1 MIFINFNDLSF
12 NFFCC
17 IVIYCFCYCS
27 LRTKFLLVIF
37 IKNIFRYFAVLT
49 TYNISFQSFSFN
61 SKGNPEDLLI
71 FKGTDIVR
79 LNGQL
84 GSYSFDSI
92 TKEDVR
98 HLWQV
103 LNDENVQE
111 NLRESALE
119 QIAVIMRGNVLLFY
133 FILSYG

>member
-1 MIFINFNDLSF
+1 M
-12 NFFCC
+12 
-17 IVIYCFCYCS
+17 
-27 LRTKFLLVIF
+27 
-37 IKNIFRYFAVLT
+37 
-49 TYNISFQSFSFN
+49 
-61 SKGNPEDLLI
+61 
-71 FKGTDIVR
+71 R

-133 FILSYG
+133 FILSYQ